1 MSSLNYA
8 PLYEVWSHEPRS
20 EKKKHKNK
28 YEEPEFQ
35 KEYLKKN
42 NQIVVEKEPDPVKSQ
57 DEMMLESKT
66 IFVPNE
72 TEDITRSSLKFEI
85 TDQWLV
91 NLLSKYKSEYQT
103 QIIEQT
109 LKAALTT
116 TTNSVEF
123 FSNVGSQI
131 DLIKL
136 SAVLLIFIAIYDI
149 FFKKVS

>member
-42 NQIVVEKEPDPVKSQ
+42 NQIVVEKEPVPLKNQ
-57 DEMMLESKT
+57 EEMLSESRT
-66 IFVPNE
+66 ILNSVPE
-72 TEDITRSSLKFEI
+72 TSITQSSVKFEI
-85 TDQWLV
+85 SDPWLV
-91 NLLSKYKSEYQT
+91 NILSKYSSEYQS

-109 LKAALTT
+109 LKAAFTT

-123 FSNVGSQI
+123 FSNIGSQI
-131 DLIKL
+131 DLVKL
-136 SAVLLIFIAIYDI
+136 SAFLLIFIAIYDI
-149 FFKKVS
+149 FFRKFS